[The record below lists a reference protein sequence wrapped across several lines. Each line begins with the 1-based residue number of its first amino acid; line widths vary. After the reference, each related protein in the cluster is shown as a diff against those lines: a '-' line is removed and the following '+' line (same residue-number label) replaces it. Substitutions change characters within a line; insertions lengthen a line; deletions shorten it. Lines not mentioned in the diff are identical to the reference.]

1 MQSYLSEDAVY
12 NFINSMIEEPGFCS
26 EVMKKHFSK
35 ELVMIKEDNEDF
47 ENSAK
52 CWIYDNY
59 YIDGDVKVRDHCRI
73 TGKYRASAHR
83 DCNINV
89 KLNQKN
95 LVICHNLKKY
105 DSHVIMQELGK
116 FNLKIN

>member
-1 MQSYLSEDAVY
+1 MQSYLGEDAVY
-12 NFINSMIEEPGFCS
+12 NFINSMIDVSRCCS
-26 EVMKKHFSK
+26 EVMKKHFNK
-35 ELVMIKEDNEDF
+35 ELVMIQEDNEDF
-47 ENSAK
+47 ENSTK
-52 CWIYDNY
+52 CWTYDNY
-59 YIDGDVKVRDHCRI
+59 YIDGDVKVRDHCHI
-73 TGKYRASAHR
+73 SGKYRGFAHR

-95 LVICHNLKKY
+95 LVVFHKLKKY